1 MANKSKGFVLVAARR
16 SSGSPYWIVRG
27 TIGGKQLRREFSDRI
42 EALAFL
48 EQKNSELSG
57 HDSNQAPV
65 VTRLTPSE
73 VRDAEVAYAQL
84 GHEFQGLKL
93 LDLVD
98 YYRGLSGTFN
108 PEEARRIGPAIR
120 RLKAKYPDANLAVA
134 VDWLVSN
141 YRPPKNSLTL
151 AVALEHYLT
160 DAARRHDTG
169 SLSKPQFER
178 IGYAMTQLEEFFG
191 SAEPLANLST
201 TRLQEFLKETTRAKD
216 GSAAFSNKTW
226 VNRRGYLTAFCEYC
240 RQEGWLEIN
249 PASGIR
255 NFKKKDLPKPPPSVL
270 TVDQASR
277 LMHFLETYEGGR
289 LVPYYAL
296 CLFAGIRPDWDNG
309 EISKI
314 RPEHFD
320 LPNRQLKLPGEITKT
335 GKPRIT
341 VLQPNLVKWL
351 KAYPI
356 EQLPVIFRGLE
367 TIHVRARRHHNLGHD
382 VLRHTYCSMLVGK
395 FRSVADTA
403 LQAGNSESVMWSSY
417 LNLVPEA
424 QAKTFWQIS
433 PKHCHR
439 AAR

>member
-1 MANKSKGFVLVAARR
+1 MSNNSKGFIIVARKR
-16 SSGSPYWIVRG
+16 DSGSAYWLVSG
-27 TIGGKQLRREFSDRI
+27 TVGGKQLRREFSERTD
-42 EALAFL
+42 ALAFV
-48 EQKNSELSG
+48 EQKNSELNG
-57 HDSNQAPV
+57 HTADHAPV
-65 VTRLTPSE
+65 ITRLKPAA

-84 GHEFQGLKL
+84 SHEFPDLKL

-108 PEEARRIGPAIR
+108 PEEAKRIGPAIR
-120 RLKAKYPDANLAVA
+120 RLKTKYPDANLAVA

-151 AVALEHYLT
+151 AVALEHYLA

-178 IGYAMTQLEEFFG
+178 IGYAMTQLEVHFG
-191 SAEPLANLST
+191 SEEPLANLT
-201 TRLQEFLKETTRAKD
+201 TARLQEFLKETTRAKD

-226 VNRRGYLTAFCEYC
+226 VNRRGYLTAFAEYC
-240 RQEGWLEIN
+240 RQEGWLETN

-255 NFKKKDLPKPPPSVL
+255 NFKKKDLAKPPPAIMS
-270 TVDQASR
+270 VDQAVK
-277 LMHFLETYEGGR
+277 LMTYLETYENGR
-289 LVPYYAL
+289 LVPFYAL

-335 GKPRIT
+335 HKPRIT

-351 KAYPI
+351 RAYPLD
-356 EQLPVIFRGLE
+356 QLPITFKGLE
-367 TIHVRARRHHNLGHD
+367 TIHVRARRHHKLGHD

-403 LQAGNSESVMWSSY
+403 LQAGNSESVMWSNY

-424 QAKTFWQIS
+424 KAKKFWQIV
-433 PKHCHR
+433 PKR
-439 AAR
+439 RYRLGP